1 MNDMTHDH
9 IRESVLERIEREG
22 IKPHSRWY
30 WLTQEY
36 GLWTVWAI
44 SVVLGSLA
52 LAVVSFSSLY
62 IGYALYEA
70 THDNF
75 LTFLLDTMPYLWFL
89 AFAALMVAAHFNLR
103 RTKKGYRYSPVLV
116 TVGSLGFSVL
126 GALFLHFF
134 GAGYYLDY
142 FLGRNLDSYQ
152 SRAEFES
159 LTWQNPLAG
168 RLIGAGRAPDP
179 AGIVSGVI
187 FTDINDK
194 EWQLLTNDLNE
205 HDDTLIRSGQKVRVL
220 MATSSEQHEE
230 ILVVCGV
237 FPWMWDEVPAVAK
250 WREDRRAFVDN
261 IQHHRG
267 QVGEVVRQV
276 EREIAKEGSEEI
288 DRERILEPTGTSSSA
303 IALNTASGQ
312 PSPCAQL
319 PVFGPVDKP
328 KI

>member
-1 MNDMTHDH
+1 MNDMTDLH

-22 IKPHSRWY
+22 IKPHSRFY

-36 GLWTVWAI
+36 GLWTIWAI
-44 SVVLGSLA
+44 SVVMGSLA

-89 AFAALMVAAHFNLR
+89 AFAALMLSAHFNLR
-103 RTKKGYRYSPVLV
+103 HTKKGYRYPPFLV
-116 TVGSLGFSVL
+116 IGASLGFSVL

-142 FLGRNLDSYQ
+142 YLGRNLDAYQ

-168 RLIGAGRAPDP
+168 RLIGTGRAPDS
-179 AGIVSGVI
+179 AGVVSGVI
-187 FTDINDK
+187 FMDIKDK
-194 EWQLLTNDLNE
+194 EWQLLTNDLSE
-205 HDDTLIRSGQKVRVL
+205 HDDTLLRSGRKVRVL
-220 MATSSEQHEE
+220 MATTSKQHEE
-230 ILVVCGV
+230 VLVVCGV

-250 WREDRRAFVDN
+250 WRENRRAFVEN
-261 IQHHRG
+261 IKHHRE
-267 QVGEVVRQV
+267 QVSEVVREV
-276 EREIAKEGSEEI
+276 EREITKEGNEEI
-288 DRERILEPTGTSSSA
+288 DRARVLEPTGTSSSA

-312 PSPCAQL
+312 PSPCAHL
-319 PVFGPVDKP
+319 PLFMK
-328 KI
+328 